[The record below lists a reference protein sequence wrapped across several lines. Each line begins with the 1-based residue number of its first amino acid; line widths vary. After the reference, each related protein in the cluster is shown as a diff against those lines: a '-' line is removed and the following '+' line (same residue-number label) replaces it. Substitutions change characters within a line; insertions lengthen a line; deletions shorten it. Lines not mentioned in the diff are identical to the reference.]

1 MFEKLKRKL
10 YELIQNP
17 VASQMIEEALLLGVS
32 FTLLAIVLG
41 VVNGVGNSLST
52 IFDESLKSL
61 QNISQGLFG
70 WLKPS

>member
-1 MFEKLKRKL
+1 MFEKVKRKL

-17 VASQMIEEALLLGVS
+17 AASQMIEEALLLGVS

-52 IFDESLKSL
+52 IFNESLKNL

>member
-1 MFEKLKRKL
+1 MFEKVKRKL

-52 IFDESLKSL
+52 IFNESLKNL